1 MRGALVTGGT
11 SGIGL
16 SFARALARE
25 GRPLVLVARD
35 QTRMDEVAAGLAAEF
50 GVAVE
55 CLVADLSDPFQQELV
70 AARLARGDIAT
81 LVNNAGF
88 SLKTPIVGGDSALA
102 DSAWQVMGRAP
113 RVLAAAA
120 AAAMLAAAPEPGES
134 RGQIIT
140 IASASALTRQD
151 TYSALKTYALAL
163 TEVLAGEL
171 HGTGIT
177 VTAVLPGWTRTE
189 FHRRGNQGSSSIPDF
204 LWLDPDRVAADAL
217 RDVRRRRVISV
228 PSRRYRV
235 LTGVLNILPG
245 GAVRAVSRAL
255 GRHRKRDRTAV
266 GGDS

>member
-11 SGIGL
+11 SG
-16 SFARALARE
+16 SVVVRARAGTE

-102 DSAWQVMGRAP
+102 DSAWQVMGAHP
-113 RVLAAAA
+113 WGADAAA
-120 AAAMLAAAPEPGES
+120 AAAMLAAAPDPGES

-140 IASASALTRQD
+140 IASASALTAR
-151 TYSALKTYALAL
+151 T
-163 TEVLAGEL
+163 
-171 HGTGIT
+171 H
-177 VTAVLPGWTRTE
+177 TR
-189 FHRRGNQGSSSIPDF
+189 
-204 LWLDPDRVAADAL
+204 
-217 RDVRRRRVISV
+217 
-228 PSRRYRV
+228 PSRPTRW
-235 LTGVLNILPG
+235 
-245 GAVRAVSRAL
+245 
-255 GRHRKRDRTAV
+255 H
-266 GGDS
+266 